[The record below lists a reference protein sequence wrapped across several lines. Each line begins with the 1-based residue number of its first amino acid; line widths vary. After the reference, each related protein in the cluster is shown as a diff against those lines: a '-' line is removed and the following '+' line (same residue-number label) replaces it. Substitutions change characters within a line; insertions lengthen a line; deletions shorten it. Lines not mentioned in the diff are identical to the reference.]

1 MDINTEEEQGYIMML
16 NRNIKNENKI
26 PKKTSDF
33 VDVDAYFSHA
43 VNSKIAEKEQ
53 SQKFHPIDFQ
63 KIVKNYAYFLEEE
76 EFGTKEFGFAKKML
90 HAKDKEALGESSIT
104 TKYIP
109 PLPRMAERNNVKVEA
124 KNMESKFVAE
134 NKLKQR
140 NDTYKNYA
148 RTILKKDMRITS
160 AKEDNRKAAASIE
173 ELDGTKTVKLSN
185 ILMKHSDLLG
195 LKGIQSTIKDHA
207 IKDRK
212 KKERLETQ
220 EQMKKLGL
228 GQIEE
233 RVRTSPRTGSNTDS
247 RREALNVDPSK
258 MKKYAQTTK
267 DMIQLMMENIEK
279 NIEEDDGLQRKI
291 KDNKPLVVEKKKKE
305 KFLKVT
311 DELSKSTQLIQI
323 RRDANKKIF
332 DFSELVKIN
341 SQLAGIG
348 TKGKLQGLLKKK
360 NSITKDSSM
369 RSDQP

>member
-1 MDINTEEEQGYIMML
+1 L
-16 NRNIKNENKI
+16 
-26 PKKTSDF
+26 
-33 VDVDAYFSHA
+33 
-43 VNSKIAEKEQ
+43 
-53 SQKFHPIDFQ
+53 
-63 KIVKNYAYFLEEE
+63 
-76 EFGTKEFGFAKKML
+76 AK
-90 HAKDKEALGESSIT
+90 HKEALGESSIT

-124 KNMESKFVAE
+124 KNMESKFTAE

-148 RTILKKDMRITS
+148 KTHLKKDLRMAS
-160 AKEDNRKAAASIE
+160 AKDDRKGVTSVED
-173 ELDGTKTVKLSN
+173 LDGAKTVKLSN

-195 LKGIQSTIKDHA
+195 LKGVQSTIKENA
-207 IKDRK
+207 NKERR

-220 EQMKKLGL
+220 QQMKKLGL

-233 RVRTSPRTGSNTDS
+233 KFKNSPRTGSHRGDS
-247 RREALNVDPSK
+247 GRDLINVDPTK

-279 NIEEDDGLQRKI
+279 NIEEDDVLQRKI
-291 KDNKPLVVEKKKKE
+291 KDNKPLVIEKKKKE

-323 RRDANKKIF
+323 RRDANKKIL

-348 TKGKLQGLLKKK
+348 AKGKLQGLLKKK
-360 NSITKDSSM
+360 NSLTKDSSM